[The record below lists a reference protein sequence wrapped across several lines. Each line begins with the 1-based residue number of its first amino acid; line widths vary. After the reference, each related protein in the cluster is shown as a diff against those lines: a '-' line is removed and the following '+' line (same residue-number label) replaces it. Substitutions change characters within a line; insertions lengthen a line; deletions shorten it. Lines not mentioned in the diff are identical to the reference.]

1 MDRVSA
7 FTEFCTPEGLFRYG
21 SQLGGVP
28 PTPVSAEWLNLLQEE
43 LCHFILGYLPALDAE
58 DNSQMLKAAHKMVA
72 NFAVKATTLAGYGIL
87 DAYTKPQVDGM
98 VAQKANWA
106 ITLGGYG
113 ITDAYTA
120 AEINSLLSGKANNAN
135 SLAGYGIQDAYTT
148 DQIGQLLAA
157 LKAEIDGQLA
167 LKQLKNSA
175 SFGGAASWTRDGT
188 TGAIE
193 QYGVFNMSGGA
204 DEQVI
209 TFPIAFPTA
218 CRAVILT
225 NLEDSPVEN
234 NIIRVRRWNNNS
246 ATILNSGGNTFTT
259 YSWLAKGD

>member
-58 DNSQMLKAAHKMVA
+58 DNSQMLKAAQKMVA

-98 VAQKANWA
+98 VAQKADWA

-113 ITDAYTA
+113 INDAYTKS
-120 AEINSLLSGKANNAN
+120 EVNQLLSQKVPIANT
-135 SLAGYGIQDAYTT
+135 LAGYGIIDAYTIAQI
-148 DQIGQLLAA
+148 DQFLSTLRSQVD
-157 LKAEIDGQLA
+157 AELA
-167 LKQLKNSA
+167 LKQLKNVA
-175 SFGGAASWTRDGT
+175 SFGSAASWVRDGS
-188 TGAIE
+188 TGALE
-193 QYGVFNMSGGA
+193 QYGLFNLSSGPN
-204 DEQVI
+204 EQTI

-218 CRAVILT
+218 CRSVVLT
-225 NLEDSPVEN
+225 NYEDAAPEGNLVRVLRWDN
-234 NIIRVRRWNNNS
+234 NGV
-246 ATILNSGGNTFTT
+246 TIVNSGGNTYTA
-259 YSWLAKGD
+259 YSWIAKGN